1 MSILVLL
8 IEIIIHHFLNKWCI
22 ETLGFVVQ
30 VLLLGFFPG
39 RRATREKRR
48 KNSYL
53 FLRANEDILLSKE
66 SLVR

>member
-22 ETLGFVVQ
+22 ETLVFVVQ

-53 FLRANEDILLSKE
+53 LRANEDILLGKE